1 MSESARRGIRST
13 QFGIL
18 ANTTLA
24 VVKLIAGLLGNSYAL
39 VADAVESTA
48 DIFSSLIVW
57 GGLRLS
63 VRDPSEQYPFG
74 YGKAEPLAATVVAL
88 MLLAA
93 GVGIAVEAV
102 SEIRT
107 PHHAPAPWT
116 LAVLVVVVI
125 AKMVL
130 SRRVGEV
137 GVAIDSTAVRADA
150 WHHLSDALTSAAAFV
165 GISIALVGGPGWES
179 ADDWAALAA
188 SAIIVFNGASI
199 LRPALAD
206 LMDRMPGPEVVDA
219 VRRVAIDVSGVRAIE
234 KLAVRKS
241 GIVYRVIIHVQA
253 DASLSLHDAHVLGG
267 RVRSAI
273 RTAMPQVQDVLVH
286 MEPFEPVVT
295 ALPTP
300 GA

>member
-13 QFGIL
+13 QFAIL

-63 VRDPSEQYPFG
+63 VRDPNEQYPFG

-88 MLLAA
+88 MLVAA

-116 LAVLVVVVI
+116 LAVLVVVMVT
-125 AKMVL
+125 KTVL
-130 SRRVGEV
+130 SRRVGEI
-137 GVAIDSTAVRADA
+137 GTEIHSTAVSADA

-188 SAIIVFNGASI
+188 SAIIVVNGASI

-206 LMDRMPGPEVVDA
+206 LMDRMPGADVVDA
-219 VRRVAIDVSGVRAIE
+219 VRRVAAGVSGVRAIE

-241 GIVYRVIIHVQA
+241 GMIYRVTIHVQA
-253 DASLSLHDAHVLGG
+253 DASLSLHEAHILGG
-267 RVRSAI
+267 RVKSAI
-273 RTAMPQVQDVLVH
+273 RTTMPHVQDVLVH
-286 MEPFEPVVT
+286 MEPFEPAVT
-295 ALPTP
+295 VASTP
-300 GA
+300 EA